1 MDRRALLAIASFAL
15 CLAGVA
21 NAADQKPQ
29 APSEADKSRAQQ
41 LYDAAMKNFDSDDY
55 DGALKGFQASYE
67 AVKSPNSH
75 FMVARS
81 LARLGRNVEAYKE
94 LTLVIEECDARG
106 DRYADTKQAAY
117 AKRQEVTP
125 RIGLL
130 TVSQGNAPKGTHVSL
145 GDEKVAPSDLGKPI
159 AVLPGETKVIA
170 LTPDG
175 KKHTQKVTLRAGDTT
190 DVALD
195 IPEEKKK
202 PEASKEPP
210 FNELDHPAHKVAL
223 EVHGAG
229 ETVLPSDVDSRGA
242 GVGARLYVNILPRGL
257 FDGVNDSFA
266 VGAGADWILSSTREE
281 SVGGPR
287 KHVLVPVTVQWNLWL
302 IDRFALFFEPGV
314 NMVFGAGTH
323 VQPAIYVGGR
333 YVLGS
338 SVAIVARAGIPDVT
352 LGLGLLF

>member
-1 MDRRALLAIASFAL
+1 VDRRVLLVIALLALCPTRVAS
-15 CLAGVA
+15 
-21 NAADQKPQ
+21 AADS
-29 APSEADKSRAQQ
+29 PSEGDKQRAQQ
-41 LYDAAMKNFDSDDY
+41 LYDGAMKAFDQDDY
-55 DGALKGFQASYE
+55 DGALRGFQSSYE

-75 FMVARS
+75 FMIARS

-94 LTLVIEECDARG
+94 LTLVIDECDARG
-106 DRYADTKQAAY
+106 ERYADTKHAAY

-130 TVSQGNAPKGTHVSL
+130 TVTQGNAPKGTHVSL
-145 GDEKVAPSDLGKPI
+145 GDEKVAPSDIGKPLP
-159 AVLPGETKVIA
+159 VLPGETKVVA

-175 KKHTQKVTLRAGDTT
+175 KTHTQKVTLLAGATA

-195 IPEEKKK
+195 IPNEKKHV
-202 PEASKEPP
+202 EVKEPP
-210 FNELDHPAHKVAL
+210 FNETDYRTYSAAL
-223 EVHGAG
+223 ELHAAG
-229 ETVLPSDVDSRGA
+229 ETVPPSDIDSRGA

-257 FDGVNDSFA
+257 FPGVVDSFA
-266 VGAGADWILSSTREE
+266 VGAGADFILTSTRAEE
-281 SVGGPR
+281 AGGPR
-287 KHVLVPVTVQWNLWL
+287 KHVLVPVTAQWNLWFV
-302 IDRFALFFEPGV
+302 DNFALFFEPGV

-338 SVAIVARAGIPDVT
+338 SVGIVLRAGIPDVT